1 MNLKSSDISS
11 LIITIFQ
18 KKCVDASVNTH
29 NMEVKVLETIMFLII
44 AYFFN
49 IEIIVNILI
58 LKILMHTV
66 IGR

>member
-1 MNLKSSDISS
+1 MNLKPSDIYS

-18 KKCVDASVNTH
+18 KKCIDASVNAH
-29 NMEVKVLETIMFLII
+29 YMEVKVLETIMFLMV

-58 LKILMHTV
+58 LKILMSH
-66 IGR
+66 